1 MVMVVVNESD
11 GDINGRVGGVK
22 VRAVASDHC
31 CYCIL
36 VHMILQHIGI
46 HNSAYSSI

>member
-1 MVMVVVNESD
+1 MVMVMVVVNGSD

-36 VHMILQHIGI
+36 AHMIP
-46 HNSAYSSI
+46 